1 MGSYIAEIQAIAA
14 AAAKSNKYRDS
25 CAGMCVRN
33 RQDMGFYD
41 TRYIYEVGFEFENGN
56 LVAVVTDDFRR
67 GRMG

>member
-1 MGSYIAEIQAIAA
+1 
-14 AAAKSNKYRDS
+14 
-25 CAGMCVRN
+25 
-33 RQDMGFYD
+33 MGFYD